1 MKGTMRTHPLDD
13 RGSFAWVADPSEVM
27 QRASCA
33 VVTDSGVLV
42 IDPVD
47 HPDLDAHLMPLGPVS
62 AVVRLLSRHNRD
74 GQAVAS
80 RHGVQVVGPSR
91 LNGLD
96 GATAIPI
103 PAMPGWEETALW
115 FPATG
120 LLVCMEAVG
129 TASYFLA
136 HRGDHLGIHPLLRV
150 RPPRGALGSLRPTA
164 IAVGHGVPVTI
175 GADRALAD
183 ALATSR
189 RGLPAAW
196 LRAARAAFRRS

>member
-13 RGSFAWVADPSEVM
+13 RGSFAWVADPNEVM

-62 AVVRLLSRHNRD
+62 AVVRLLNRHNRD

-80 RHGVQVVGPSR
+80 RHGVQVVGPSG

-136 HRGDHLGIHPLLRV
+136 HRGDHLGFFRVWSDDSEGTNRLAQRQYVALILEQHHRFLRHF
-150 RPPRGALGSLRPTA
+150 PCEITM
-164 IAVGHGVPVTI
+164 
-175 GADRALAD
+175 
-183 ALATSR
+183 
-189 RGLPAAW
+189 
-196 LRAARAAFRRS
+196 